1 MKVPCVLLVYWA
13 VCLWENLI
21 RLSMSML
28 LQWVY
33 LFVKWFVC
41 LCKCCCYGSIYAYFA
56 AMGLSMHVRLK
67 YVCLSSIDGVTYVWV
82 CCVTLICLCMYLCE
96 CVWNVRLGV
105 CTLCCVCTYVFVYA
119 PMCVWLYVR
128 FWFMYV

>member
-28 LQWVY
+28 LQSVY

-41 LCKCCCYGSIYAYFA
+41 LCKCCCYGSIYAYVA
-56 AMGLSMHVRLK
+56 AMGLSMLVLLK

-82 CCVTLICLCMYLCE
+82 CCVTLICLCMYLC
-96 CVWNVRLGV
+96 V
-105 CTLCCVCTYVFVYA
+105 CTTLTTRMCCFDVFVLVHGTYLQWC
-119 PMCVWLYVR
+119 MSGNVLSLNLRV
-128 FWFMYV
+128 F

>member
-28 LQWVY
+28 LQSVY

-41 LCKCCCYGSIYAYFA
+41 LCKCCCYGSIYAYVA
-56 AMGLSMHVRLK
+56 AMGLSMLVLLK

-82 CCVTLICLCMYLCE
+82 CCVTLICLCMYLCV
-96 CVWNVRLGV
+96 CITLIYAYVLLWRICACPWWCMSGNVLSLNLR
-105 CTLCCVCTYVFVYA
+105 VF
-119 PMCVWLYVR
+119 
-128 FWFMYV
+128 